1 MNGEEEKNKTL
12 NEDITI
18 SLVLLL
24 NVSLV
29 VNKSEAYNG
38 GSPVMGPE
46 TLAWVVVPH
55 RSKTPN
61 GVAAFYERQSQ
72 VTFNHASLSHF
83 FFFFF
88 FSKFLSQ
95 V

>member
-1 MNGEEEKNKTL
+1 MKREEEKKEML

-18 SLVLLL
+18 SLVALL

-29 VNKSEAYNG
+29 VNESNG
-38 GSPVMGPE
+38 GGPVMGPE
-46 TLAWVVVPH
+46 TLARVAVPH
-55 RSKTPN
+55 GVTTPH

-72 VTFNHASLSHF
+72 VTFNHTSLSSFFFLF
-83 FFFFF
+83 FFFYK
-88 FSKFLSQ
+88 SGTQ